1 MTECIILSAYMILL
15 NCARCYEIDWKSRVI
30 AVADDYVVL
39 DKPAATSVCFSFP
52 SFFLFFGAGTFMG
65 SKFIRPHIS

>member
-1 MTECIILSAYMILL
+1 MSMFFLL
-15 NCARCYEIDWKSRVI
+15 NPARCYEIDWKSRVI

-52 SFFLFFGAGTFMG
+52 PLVHFPIKNLVLVT
-65 SKFIRPHIS
+65 